1 LVNEFFKTGYFKNK
15 EYKNA
20 FRKRKCVKNLQTTRR
35 EKMKHSIIFLILV
48 IIALGLNLCGIYMH
62 DYSCIAFSNQCDE
75 NGIKESTPILGQL
88 IPGAAVSFLESTR
101 DFEDF
106 LKEVEKSELYG
117 PNYPVLQAG
126 IEKAIVG
133 MDNARCKYEEIVN
146 ISESLEMD
154 MVILEKLNQFDYDG
168 LQSKYNLNPSIF
180 EKAAAFCQGGDVIGI
195 YNHTFDAID
204 TILENLNR
212 IKAKLEQESLPEL
225 YIIWE
230 TGQLYFE
237 SEMFGQYVSRIFYEI
252 TRAMRRTG

>member
-1 LVNEFFKTGYFKNK
+1 MNQMKLPGQSLKTKK
-15 EYKNA
+15 EK
-20 FRKRKCVKNLQTTRR
+20 
-35 EKMKHSIIFLILV
+35 KMKHSIIFLIV
-48 IIALGLNLCGIYMH
+48 GIIALGLNLCGIFKH
-62 DYSCIAFSNQCDE
+62 DYSCIAFPNQCDE
-75 NGIKESTPILGQL
+75 NCINESTPILGKL
-88 IPGAAVSFLESTR
+88 IPGAAVNFLESCG

-117 PNYPVLQAG
+117 PNYPVLQSA

-133 MDNARCKYEEIVN
+133 MENARCKYEEIVN
-146 ISESLEMD
+146 LSESLEMD
-154 MVILEKLNQFDYDG
+154 MVILEKLNQFDYDS

-180 EKAAAFCQGGDVIGI
+180 EKAASFCQGGEIRGI
-195 YNHTFDAID
+195 YKYTFDAID

-212 IKAKLEQESLPEL
+212 IKATLEQESLPEL

-252 TRAMRRTG
+252 TKAVRGTG